1 MEEALSA
8 RSSRAP
14 HVVRMLPVQA
24 SCSVH
29 TRNIVQAVAPLLQAA
44 LPGSEAS
51 FAVQWR
57 RRHNTTLD
65 KMEVINAVAGAVQE
79 VAPKACVELSSP
91 EAAVSIEVI
100 KSVCCIGV
108 LTHWQKYKEYNL
120 RATAGLTSAAAAA
133 AAAAPGRAREVALVA
148 SAVRHKQVP
157 RIQTAIKE
165 EHDDGLVRASK

>member
-1 MEEALSA
+1 MQGGRRDGSRPAFSVAQTGCNGMVMIRFEGEGLDPVRMVDRVMEEALSA

-24 SCSVH
+24 SCSAH
-29 TRNIVQAVAPLLQAA
+29 TRNIVQAVTPLLQAA

-108 LTHWQKYKEYNL
+108 LTHWQKYK
-120 RATAGLTSAAAAA
+120 
-133 AAAAPGRAREVALVA
+133 
-148 SAVRHKQVP
+148 
-157 RIQTAIKE
+157 
-165 EHDDGLVRASK
+165 